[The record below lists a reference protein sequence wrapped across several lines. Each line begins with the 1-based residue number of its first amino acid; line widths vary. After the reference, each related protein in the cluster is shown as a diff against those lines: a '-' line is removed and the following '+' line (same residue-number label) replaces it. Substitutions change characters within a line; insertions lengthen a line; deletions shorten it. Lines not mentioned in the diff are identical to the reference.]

1 MSLPLLQAAEARLLD
16 DVIELVTEG
25 ASVNYQNPDQSTE
38 GHTALIEATLNLD
51 IPMMRWLLENGALVN
66 AEDYHG
72 LTAINHLYTEYVG
85 NNETDLMP
93 ALELLHEFH
102 AALEHPNHAEDSF
115 IQWAAFNGHIGIV
128 TYLLGTGIDPNTA
141 IDDAREGENPAMI
154 TLLENAIADRA
165 LDNLIGSELDDE
177 VGRIGFNHARQ

>member
-177 VGRIGFNHARQ
+177 VGRIGFNHAR